1 MKIVTR
7 KQNYFFLFI
16 ISICFSLPALA
27 QMRGGVDNTS
37 DNSVYGWACQR
48 LNVDAV
54 DISIYV
60 GGDIQQGTLLK
71 RMQTNTYS
79 TWDVRGQCDYTS
91 YKHRFHYTFTPEQ
104 QLSFRDQAIYVYV
117 HEPVTDT
124 PVQLASSGYYTVPGI
139 TSEQVILFE
148 DHFDGIA
155 RPSARDIG
163 WASAANDAYSDP
175 KIVETG
181 SGQLKTN
188 PHIYA
193 VPNHDFSNIFDA
205 LHPDT
210 SELRLKVNL
219 SGYNRAFSYY
229 FGLGAPI
236 ADDPDDYQGY
246 AANIQ
251 LTVDAQQAVLT
262 LRGRNRSHLAGAN
275 MGDPK
280 HLNLTTVELRI
291 AGDFSLN
298 QTTMLA
304 SVYIS
309 DQLLMSDI
317 PFTWYQGQN
326 HLFLYADNW
335 FSNND
340 PLPVRFDSVRLT
352 AGRGSQ
358 SCPAN

>member
-1 MKIVTR
+1 MKIVT
-7 KQNYFFLFI
+7 KEQNYFFLFI
-16 ISICFSLPALA
+16 ISICFSLQAQA
-27 QMRGGVDNTS
+27 QMRGGVDITS

-60 GGDIQQGTLLK
+60 GGDMQQGTLLK
-71 RMQTNTYS
+71 RMQTNAYS

-104 QLSFRDQAIYVYV
+104 QLSFRGQAIYVYV

-124 PVQLASSGYYTVPGI
+124 PVQLAGSGYYAVPAVA
-139 TSEQVILFE
+139 TDQFVLFE
-148 DHFDGIA
+148 DHFDGVA
-155 RPSARDIG
+155 RPGARGIG
-163 WASAANDAYSDP
+163 WSSSPNDSYNDP
-175 KIVETG
+175 NIVETG

-188 PHIYA
+188 PHIYV
-193 VPNHDFSNIFDA
+193 VPSHDFSNIFDA

-229 FGLGAPI
+229 FGLGAPA
-236 ADDPDDYQGY
+236 ADDPNDYPDY

-251 LTVDAQQAVLT
+251 LTVDAHQSVLT
-262 LRGRNRSHLAGAN
+262 LRGRNRIHLAGAN
-275 MGDPK
+275 MIDPK
-280 HLNLTTVELRI
+280 KLHLTTVELRI
-291 AGDFSLN
+291 AGDFS
-298 QTTMLA
+298 QAQSTMMA
-304 SVYIS
+304 SVYIH
-309 DQLLMSDI
+309 DELLMSGI

-326 HLFLYADNW
+326 HLFLYGDNW
-335 FSNND
+335 LANND

-352 AGRGSQ
+352 AVRANQ